1 MAKPGRKVKKANHG
15 RKPNHGTHS
24 GPIGTMLENPNIDFA
39 LLARAQGMYATGP
52 ITKPA
57 DLIPAIRSALQVVKS
72 GQPALVDVV
81 TAAR

>member
-1 MAKPGRKVKKANHG
+1 
-15 RKPNHGTHS
+15 
-24 GPIGTMLENPNIDFA
+24 MLENPNIDFA

-57 DLIPAIRSALQVVKS
+57 DLTPAIRSALQVVKA